1 MGGNLYVACTSGDSV
16 YKVPALF
23 ICMVVRSNNF
33 EIEHEKKLKTKNILR
48 FIFMITTSGSFETE
62 NLTRNTIRS
71 EHLKLYSLW

>member
-33 EIEHEKKLKTKNILR
+33 EIEHKKKQAKNILR

-62 NLTRNTIRS
+62 NLVIQSGVNT
-71 EHLKLYSLW
+71 